1 MVAIGRVVLTNR
13 ELIIALEPLDMGLMG
28 TLLNWQVSGM
38 INESIR
44 EAHALAIGRIAM
56 AWNEYHELLGDL
68 FASLFTKSHYNT
80 TLAIWHCLD
89 SDRTQRKLLRAAAE
103 TYLGQRID
111 KKGLEELLWLLNKT
125 DTLLSQQRNVGI
137 HAPLNALF
145 EVQDTQLL
153 FPVPGPG
160 NRNAKQLE
168 GRNVLKEY
176 AHYEQQIR
184 KMREFAYAL
193 RFKLTLGRGADDPW
207 PERPRISA
215 RPAS

>member
-1 MVAIGRVVLTNR
+1 
-13 ELIIALEPLDMGLMG
+13 
-28 TLLNWQVSGM
+28 M
-38 INESIR
+38 INDEIR
-44 EAHALAIGRIAM
+44 DAHALAIGRIAM

-68 FASLFTKSHYNT
+68 FANLFTKSHYDT

-111 KKGLEELLWLLNKT
+111 KKGLEELSWLLNKT

-137 HAPLNALF
+137 HAPLNALLDD
-145 EVQDTQLL
+145 VQSL
-153 FPVPGPG
+153 FPVRGPS

-176 AHYEQQIR
+176 EHYEQQIR

-193 RFKLTLGRGADDPW
+193 CFKLTLGRGADDPW

-215 RPAS
+215 RPPS